1 MERNWDEFHG
11 ASFTPNVCN
20 NLALINVQTD
30 FFFFF
35 EKFAGA
41 PLCHLR
47 RRKQKFREL
56 TVVIL
61 HKKKQFSNSKKN
73 ETKHSTKITQVFRR
87 PNSYTASQT

>member
-11 ASFTPNVCN
+11 AEFHPQCMQQPR
-20 NLALINVQTD
+20 INKCSD
-30 FFFFF
+30 RLLFFF

-61 HKKKQFSNSKKN
+61 HKKKQFSNSKK
-73 ETKHSTKITQVFRR
+73 K
-87 PNSYTASQT
+87 

>member
-1 MERNWDEFHG
+1 MEPWNEIGMSFTEP
-11 ASFTPNVCN
+11 SFTPNVCN
-20 NLALINVQTD
+20 NLAFINVQTG
-30 FFFFF
+30 FFFF

-61 HKKKQFSNSKKN
+61 HKKKQFSNSKKKMKLN
-73 ETKHSTKITQVFRR
+73 IKRR
-87 PNSYTASQT
+87 